1 MRLLVSRDDRLG
13 DFMLAWPAL
22 QSIHCNLPEANLTV
36 LAGDDAAALAPLCP
50 GLNQVITV
58 PRDGGE
64 LARARRLAVHLRP
77 YRFAAALALFSRF
90 DLALGLALARIPLRL
105 APATKPAQ
113 IFYTHRLRQ
122 HRSRSERPEHVYN
135 LELAEHFLALLGVRD
150 PVRPE
155 PPFLCFDPSVVSR
168 SRLELAARLGFGE
181 HLSMAVLHPGHG
193 GSAPRPPAAL
203 FVEIARELAAEGAVV
218 IISEGPADAAVV
230 AELTQ
235 ALGAVP
241 YKVLRSASGLVDYA
255 RCLAAADLFVSG
267 STGPL
272 HIAGAL
278 DVPTVAFYPR
288 RRSATALRWQTLN
301 RPERR
306 LVFMPPD
313 AAPEAAFGTLDARQV
328 AGRVR
333 EFFRAVRDRSAVA
346 TDPRT

>member
-22 QSIHCNLPEANLTV
+22 QLIHRNLPEASLSV
-36 LAGDDAAALAPLCP
+36 LAGAGAAALAPLCP

-64 LARARRLAVHLRP
+64 LARARRLAGHLRP
-77 YRFAAALALFSRF
+77 YRFSAALALFSRF

-105 APATKPAQ
+105 APATKAAQ
-113 IFYTHRLRQ
+113 VFYTHRLRQ
-122 HRSRSERPEHVYN
+122 HRSRSERPEYVYN

-155 PPFLCFDPSVVSR
+155 PPFLRFDSAVVSR
-168 SRLELAARLGFGE
+168 SRLDLAARLGFDE
-181 HLSMAVLHPGHG
+181 QLPVAMLHPGHG
-193 GSAPRPPAAL
+193 GSAPRPPVAL
-203 FVEIARELAAEGAVV
+203 FVEIARELAAERAVV
-218 IISEGPADAAVV
+218 LISEGPADTAAV
-230 AELTQ
+230 AELDQ
-235 ALGAVP
+235 ALGGVAH
-241 YKVLRSASGLVDYA
+241 KVFRSVSGLIDYA
-255 RCLAAADLFVSG
+255 RCLAPVDLFISG

-306 LVFMPPD
+306 LVFMPP
-313 AAPEAAFGTLDARQV
+313 AEAPENAFDALDAGQV
-328 AGRVR
+328 ARRIRG
-333 EFFRAVRDRSAVA
+333 FFRAVRDHSAAA
-346 TDPRT
+346 TGPRT